1 MTPRIPESTLPDVSQ
16 LGTRPEPGYTYKL
29 DLRSKRIVGKVD
41 GRTSVVQAIY
51 KILYTERY
59 AWLIYD
65 WSYGMELE
73 QYLGQEFDY
82 VMADI
87 ERSIT
92 EALLVDDRVL
102 EIREFKMKKT
112 RIDALY
118 VEFVAITTEGDAK
131 IEWEVPVR

>member
-1 MTPRIPESTLPDVSQ
+1 MIPTIPESAMPDVGQIDATS
-16 LGTRPEPGYTYKL
+16 GPGYTYKL
-29 DLRSKRIVGKVD
+29 DLNSKRIAGMID
-41 GRTSVVQAIY
+41 GRTAVVQAIY

-73 QYLGQEFDY
+73 QYLGQEFDF

-92 EALLVDDRVL
+92 EALLVDDRIL
-102 EIREFKMKKT
+102 EIRSFSMRKA

-118 VEFVAITTEGDAK
+118 VEFTAVTTEGDET
-131 IEWEVPVR
+131 IEWE